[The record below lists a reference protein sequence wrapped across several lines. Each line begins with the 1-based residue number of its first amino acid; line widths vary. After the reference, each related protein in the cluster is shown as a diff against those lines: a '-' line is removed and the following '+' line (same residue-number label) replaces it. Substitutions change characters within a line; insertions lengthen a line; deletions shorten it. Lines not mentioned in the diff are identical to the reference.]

1 MQTDEKLVL
10 ETEQKF
16 LEEIRKN
23 HKHLDVKLIKDA
35 LDYANDMHGD
45 QKRESGELFILHPI
59 EAASI
64 LLELKVDTASIVT
77 AILHDTVEDTLAT
90 TQDIKEKFG
99 NKIAELVD
107 GVTKLSKIK
116 YSPKKIEQA
125 RNFRKLFIAVAK
137 DIRTLLVKLAD
148 RLHNMRTLHHKSN
161 KTKRLECAHET
172 MEIYAPLAERMGIYK
187 IKNELQELA
196 FAEIHSKLRTSLKK
210 NFNNLINKGT
220 RTLKD
225 LEDKLKT
232 ILNKYNIKA
241 EIYGR
246 EKSLYSIWNK
256 MRRKNISFEQ
266 ISDIVAFRVIVEDI
280 EACYK
285 ALGILH
291 TKYHMVPNTFEDYI
305 STPKIN
311 GYQSLHTIIIGP
323 YDRSIEM
330 QIRTKEMHE
339 VAERGVAAHCSY
351 KEGVYS
357 FLEGKEIVWLRK
369 MVEMLNNTAT
379 PQEFLDN
386 IKLELYY
393 EQIFCFTPKGDV
405 ISLPKSATT
414 VDFAFAVHSE
424 LGRKYKSAL
433 VNFKEVPPNTKINHG
448 DQVEIIYSDENHLSI
463 DDLYKDVIT
472 GKAKVHIRKMLRNI

>member
-1 MQTDEKLVL
+1 MIYLVC
-10 ETEQKF
+10 TCIVQ
-16 LEEIRKN
+16 
-23 HKHLDVKLIKDA
+23 LDIF
-35 LDYANDMHGD
+35 
-45 QKRESGELFILHPI
+45 Q
-59 EAASI
+59 
-64 LLELKVDTASIVT
+64 
-77 AILHDTVEDTLAT
+77 
-90 TQDIKEKFG
+90 
-99 NKIAELVD
+99 
-107 GVTKLSKIK
+107 
-116 YSPKKIEQA
+116 PK
-125 RNFRKLFIAVAK
+125 
-137 DIRTLLVKLAD
+137 
-148 RLHNMRTLHHKSN
+148 
-161 KTKRLECAHET
+161 
-172 MEIYAPLAERMGIYK
+172 PERYRW
-187 IKNELQELA
+187 QRSVELA

-405 ISLPKSATT
+405 ISLPKGATT

-463 DDLYKDVIT
+463 DDLYKNVIT